1 MGQGLSL
8 TVTLIVLASSLAG
21 AAVLVW
27 MEKRPATPGRIRFL
41 PTTPLI
47 FLALIVAVVMVVHL
61 LTLMGVET
69 GGGRRPF

>member
-8 TVTLIVLASSLAG
+8 TVTLVVLAASLAG
-21 AAVLVW
+21 AGLLVW
-27 MEKRPATPGRIRFL
+27 MEKRPVTPGRIRFL

-61 LTLMGVET
+61 LTLMGADPV
-69 GGGRRPF
+69 GGRRPF

>member
-8 TVTLIVLASSLAG
+8 TVTLVVLAASLAG
-21 AAVLVW
+21 AGFLVW
-27 MEKRPATPGRIRFL
+27 MEKRPVTPGRIRFL

-61 LTLMGVET
+61 LTLMGADPV
-69 GGGRRPF
+69 GGRRPF